1 MNKFL
6 KNKQCYI
13 ELYDKL
19 TMEDCRWRENFHKNH
34 NPKPNKNTEGI
45 NLKAFNKLTWHFD
58 RLYTALKWH
67 DGKEKTIEKWV
78 KRDEIKD
85 ELYESAIPPKDVY
98 CLKCD
103 ELTEVESKHL
113 WSHHDERDRILFM
126 FKCKNGC
133 LPMQAFYDNGE
144 EYKIEPRLCPKC
156 NSEIKRESKRIEDK
170 KIVTKE
176 RCSNCEYQ
184 NVDEYELSSE
194 KEKKPDPDYE
204 KDKERF
210 CLSGQ
215 RLLDYQKEREQHK
228 QIGEMVDKWKEK
240 EDHKEDYDAVDN
252 IKKLTIVELEKL
264 IKEKAG
270 KEGYINLRLE
280 TPEMNKHVSVPF
292 IINDSKSDRKERSS
306 SLELQ
311 KIIKNLLKE
320 TNWRLMSEGISYRL
334 GILTG
339 RFRAY
344 ESEEDLLK
352 LIRQKNNS

>member
-1 MNKFL
+1 MKNL
-6 KNKQCYI
+6 KDKNYYI
-13 ELYDKL
+13 GLYDKI
-19 TMEDCRWRENFHKNH
+19 TIGDCRWREDFHKKYKH
-34 NPKPNKNTEGI
+34 KSSEKTKGI
-45 NLKAFNKLTWHFD
+45 NLKAFNDLTWYFD
-58 RLYTALKWH
+58 CLYTTLSWYDNK
-67 DGKEKTIEKWV
+67 DKKIEEWIE
-78 KRDEIKD
+78 RDRKKD
-85 ELYESAIPPKDVY
+85 ELYENAIPPRDIY
-98 CLKCD
+98 CLKCN
-103 ELTEVESKHL
+103 EITEFESKHL
-113 WSHHDERDRILFM
+113 WSHNDNRDRVLFM
-126 FKCKNGC
+126 FKFQNGC
-133 LPMQAFYDNGE
+133 LPMRAFYDDGE
-144 EYKIEPRLCPKC
+144 EYKIEPHFCPEC
-156 NSEIKRESKRIEDK
+156 NSELERKSERIEDT
-170 KIVTKE
+170 KIATKE
-176 RCSNCEYQ
+176 RCSNCEYE

-194 KEKKPDPDYE
+194 KEEKPDPNYE

-240 EDHKEDYDAVDN
+240 EEHKEDYNAVDN
-252 IKKLTIVELEKL
+252 LKKLTIVELEKL
-264 IKEKAG
+264 IKEKTE

-280 TPEMNKHVSVPF
+280 TPEMNKYVSVPF
-292 IINDSKSDRKERSS
+292 IINDSKSDRKERNS

-311 KIIKNLLKE
+311 KIIKNLLKD